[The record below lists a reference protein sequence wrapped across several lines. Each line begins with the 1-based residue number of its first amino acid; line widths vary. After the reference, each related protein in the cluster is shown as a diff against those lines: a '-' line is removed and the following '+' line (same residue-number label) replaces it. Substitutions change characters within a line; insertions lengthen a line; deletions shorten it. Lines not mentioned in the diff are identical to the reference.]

1 MGQCYNI
8 TFHPPPFLFYNKGWQ
23 FYIIKTILLD
33 TTKPLK
39 NLTDTVAQGFQTTKF
54 ATNKF
59 PILYKPFYPYLQN
72 TQKQPTDTV
81 AQGL

>member
-33 TTKPLK
+33 TTKPPFPP
-39 NLTDTVAQGFQTTKF
+39 TDTVAQGFPVTKF
-54 ATNKF
+54 ATNKYSTF
-59 PILYKPFYPYLQN
+59 YKPFYPYLQN
-72 TQKQPTDTV
+72 TQKHYTDTV
-81 AQGL
+81 GQQL